1 MEQTLDRAFRLAGE
15 RDLAFN
21 HDTRLQ
27 GYTFYNDLPRLVQV
41 EATAT
46 LGGKT
51 VPLPSL
57 DPDNDN
63 GLMLPQ
69 QYEPGFVRPD
79 ALSLVLTFKTPRT
92 TYQRTIN
99 TDLVMAGPMPE
110 YTQPSDNWLLTKESK
125 LSTNEIARY
134 LTASY
139 LLFPECLLVFKRLQ
153 AAHLEFLFQPPEFHL
168 AVVPPSQRSDVHR
181 RRIPR

>member
-1 MEQTLDRAFRLAGE
+1 
-15 RDLAFN
+15 
-21 HDTRLQ
+21 
-27 GYTFYNDLPRLVQV
+27 
-41 EATAT
+41 
-46 LGGKT
+46 
-51 VPLPSL
+51 
-57 DPDNDN
+57 
-63 GLMLPQ
+63 MLPQ

-125 LSTNEIARY
+125 LSTNNEIARY

-139 LLFPECLLVFKRLQ
+139 LQHDSSCSDDAWSAQVQLFTDEALHYAISVLDGTVAADLKQAENILKRHLPWLFNSHETYTLTTTANGLEMTRTPVKPQ
-153 AAHLEFLFQPPEFHL
+153 AAK
-168 AVVPPSQRSDVHR
+168 
-181 RRIPR
+181 